1 MSTNS
6 ESPNI
11 SKIAEKLN
19 ATSATLHDKEMPAWE
34 ITGDMLIDDEIEE
47 IPTLIYPI
55 LQQQGLVAL
64 VGSSDVGKST
74 FLRQLAIS
82 IATGRTDFMG
92 FEIKAKHHSVVY
104 VSSEDDEISI
114 RFLLT
119 KQKKSLN
126 IPKEVFRP
134 LRYVFETDEI
144 IQKVS
149 TSLEKQPADMVIVDA
164 FADLYGGNMNQS
176 NDVRCF
182 LEDYSNLAKKHECLI
197 VFLHHTGKRTEELIP
212 SKNNILGSQGF
223 EAKMRTVIE
232 IRKDFSNP
240 SLRHLCIVKGN
251 YLPSEYK
258 NQSFVLKFDDN
269 MLFHNQ
275 NQRVPFEQLGKQ
287 TVGEEGDN
295 LIEIAEAIFS
305 NIGITYTVA
314 IKKIEDTTGKVTS
327 TAKHILKKLT
337 SSGLIEKNPESG
349 LYLLKKMETFDD
361 TPNKQDDCPF

>member
-104 VSSEDDEISI
+104 VSSED
-114 RFLLT
+114 
-119 KQKKSLN
+119 
-126 IPKEVFRP
+126 
-134 LRYVFETDEI
+134 DEI

-275 NQRVPFEQLGKQ
+275 NRRVPFEQLGKQ